1 MRTNKSPG
9 ADGFPVEFYRRF
21 WSSLGPDLVEVLNYC
36 YEHGQLSNSQKQGII
51 RLLYKKE
58 DPLLL
63 KNWRPISLLNT
74 DYKICTKVLANRLK
88 KVLSVILSEDQT
100 CGVPGRSIYEN
111 LFLLRDTLDYIDHK
125 QVSAALISLDQEKA
139 FDRVNHGFLQ
149 RVLSRFNF
157 GPSFRQWVNIV
168 YTDIHSCVLNNG
180 WLSAKIKL
188 DRGVRQGCPLSPLL
202 YCLVAETLGQAIRRD
217 DSIRGIPIPGVN
229 KQSKVSQ
236 YADDT
241 TLILADIYSITQ
253 SFNLINIF
261 ERGSGSRLNAQ
272 KTEGLWLGAAAGK
285 QTGPVNITWTTDKL
299 KILGVYFGTSNVEH
313 ANWIDRIIKLEKRL
327 NLWKSRTLSLKG
339 KSLII
344 NSIGASGLWYTA
356 TVLPMPDW
364 VATRVNKAIYD
375 FLWNGKT
382 ELVKRT
388 TCQLPFHH
396 GGLAVINPSEKAR
409 ALKLR
414 WVPQMGDPSC
424 TSNWVFFA
432 RYWVG
437 LALSRKIPSWSFLRS
452 SACPKYIGDSPPKY
466 FTHILTAV
474 DRLNVDLTLLPNYR
488 VKTFYEKL
496 TYPSPRRLPTAGA
509 WEKRLHTPL
518 PWPSIWSHIYGGLST
533 NWEADIAWRIAHGV
547 LKTRAYL
554 KNWCR
559 LKVSDRCAR
568 CGKRE
573 SFSHA
578 LCECTSVP
586 QVWQWA
592 FTLINKFFSITLAP
606 SPPSILFKHGLPTGD
621 KHSVALVHVII
632 NVSLNEIRAARNLAT
647 FENSQQ
653 PASATI
659 RKVKHSLRQRIRAA
673 YNFNNIPVFKKSW
686 GHKQVLCKIVNQT
699 LQVLI

>member
-36 YEHGQLSNSQKQGII
+36 YEHGQLSDSQKQGII

-125 QVSAALISLDQEKA
+125 QLSAALISLDQEKA

-241 TLILADIYSITQ
+241 TLILADNYSITQ

-272 KTEGLWLGAAAGK
+272 KTEGLWLGSAAGK

-313 ANWIDRIIKLEKRL
+313 ANWIDRIIKLPSLGACLPQGPARSVYIPL
-327 NLWKSRTLSLKG
+327 YPGLLSG
-339 KSLII
+339 
-344 NSIGASGLWYTA
+344 
-356 TVLPMPDW
+356 
-364 VATRVNKAIYD
+364 
-375 FLWNGKT
+375 
-382 ELVKRT
+382 
-388 TCQLPFHH
+388 
-396 GGLAVINPSEKAR
+396 
-409 ALKLR
+409 
-414 WVPQMGDPSC
+414 
-424 TSNWVFFA
+424 
-432 RYWVG
+432 
-437 LALSRKIPSWSFLRS
+437 
-452 SACPKYIGDSPPKY
+452 
-466 FTHILTAV
+466 
-474 DRLNVDLTLLPNYR
+474 
-488 VKTFYEKL
+488 
-496 TYPSPRRLPTAGA
+496 
-509 WEKRLHTPL
+509 
-518 PWPSIWSHIYGGLST
+518 
-533 NWEADIAWRIAHGV
+533 RIFMV
-547 LKTRAYL
+547 
-554 KNWCR
+554 
-559 LKVSDRCAR
+559 V
-568 CGKRE
+568 
-573 SFSHA
+573 
-578 LCECTSVP
+578 
-586 QVWQWA
+586 
-592 FTLINKFFSITLAP
+592 
-606 SPPSILFKHGLPTGD
+606 
-621 KHSVALVHVII
+621 
-632 NVSLNEIRAARNLAT
+632 
-647 FENSQQ
+647 
-653 PASATI
+653 
-659 RKVKHSLRQRIRAA
+659 
-673 YNFNNIPVFKKSW
+673 
-686 GHKQVLCKIVNQT
+686 
-699 LQVLI
+699 